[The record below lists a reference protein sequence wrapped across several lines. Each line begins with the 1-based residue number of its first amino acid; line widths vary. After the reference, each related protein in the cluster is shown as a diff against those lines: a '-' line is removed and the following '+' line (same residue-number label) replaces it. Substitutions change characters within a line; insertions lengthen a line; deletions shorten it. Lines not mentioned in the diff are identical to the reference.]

1 VEVERGHA
9 WGVPWLCLACPFS
22 VPWLGSLSNP
32 WPVAASISVSS
43 RDIYYYVRVYV
54 FTSVFLLSQGNM
66 PRTWDERG
74 MKWKSHRPADTQKVT
89 AMASAIAQPPWS
101 ETASNQ
107 NAQLWG
113 GLYLPS
119 RAFNCGTICTAQLQM
134 QVDSL
139 VRFVKCIC
147 AYTFAYWISSYQK
160 SLFASLLQLRS
171 MKFNRPLALDGFGGK
186 TWRISQKDQK
196 SERTAEKVD

>member
-1 VEVERGHA
+1 MEVERGHA

-32 WPVAASISVSS
+32 WPVAASISVSR

-89 AMASAIAQPPWS
+89 AMASAIAQPPWPRIKMPS
-101 ETASNQ
+101 FEAVCICRAEHSIVVQYVLRNCKCKSIVWLDLL
-107 NAQLWG
+107 NAFAHTHLHIESQVTK
-113 GLYLPS
+113 
-119 RAFNCGTICTAQLQM
+119 RAFLLRCCNFEVWSSTDPWPWMVSEARLEE
-134 QVDSL
+134 S
-139 VRFVKCIC
+139 VKK
-147 AYTFAYWISSYQK
+147 TKRVKGRQK
-160 SLFASLLQLRS
+160 
-171 MKFNRPLALDGFGGK
+171 K
-186 TWRISQKDQK
+186 
-196 SERTAEKVD
+196 